1 MKLQRRVEATRD
13 AWSRRPNVYTAQLV
27 VGERRGSSEMR
38 TPLVVG
44 RARVRGPCARRM
56 ELDRMDTHFFKLVHV
71 AKIGTKPCEL
81 ESHRLRTNSSH
92 MQPCFSGSLPGCTGR
107 APVARARTCST
118 CPLAQCGALA
128 HAHLC
133 TTSPICAR
141 PQRLAC
147 ELTHAPCVQLIHDA
161 RVRHRMR
168 SSFGTV
174 VTVSRRHT
182 KHTSSCLPGCL
193 RLNCSPASSK
203 NSVLVVW

>member
-1 MKLQRRVEATRD
+1 MNCD
-13 AWSRRPNVYTAQLV
+13 ISRGRPRAGMVNWTA
-27 VGERRGSSEMR
+27 R
-38 TPLVVG
+38 
-44 RARVRGPCARRM
+44 
-56 ELDRMDTHFFKLVHV
+56 THFLKLVHV

-81 ESHRLRTNSSH
+81 ESRLRTNSSY
-92 MQPCFSGSLPGCTGR
+92 MQPCFSGSLLGCAGR
-107 APVARARTCST
+107 APAHALHARS
-118 CPLAQCGALA
+118 LDVQ

-133 TTSPICAR
+133 TTVRSQP
-141 PQRLAC
+141 LAC

-168 SSFGTV
+168 SSFRTV

-182 KHTSSCLPGCL
+182 KRSSSCL

>member
-1 MKLQRRVEATRD
+1 MIHL
-13 AWSRRPNVYTAQLV
+13 QLV
-27 VGERRGSSEMR
+27 YRSLKQIVTSLSRSSH
-38 TPLVVG
+38 LG
-44 RARVRGPCARRM
+44 RARMVIWTAR
-56 ELDRMDTHFFKLVHV
+56 THFLKLVHV

-81 ESHRLRTNSSH
+81 ESRLRTNSSH

-133 TTSPICAR
+133 TTVRSQP
-141 PQRLAC
+141 LAC

-182 KHTSSCLPGCL
+182 KRSSSCLPGAC
-193 RLNCSPASSK
+193 A
-203 NSVLVVW
+203 